1 MGLTGVAD
9 VAGGIDLAVPGT
21 ASTGPAPIGAASTGS
36 GTLAAPGT
44 LAGPPGVVVLLTQL
58 ARVVYRRT
66 PESVLGMRLKE
77 FVALSL
83 LRDHPAAPQQA
94 MGEAM
99 CLDPN
104 NLVLLLND
112 LEAAG
117 YARRRRDPVDRRR
130 HIVDI
135 TPKGVRALQRAERG
149 LESVED
155 DVLSALDPGERAAL
169 RALLAKALDGA

>member
-1 MGLTGVAD
+1 MTGAGVAD
-9 VAGGIDLAVPGT
+9 GAALAVADGGVAGTTP
-21 ASTGPAPIGAASTGS
+21 GPAQ
-36 GTLAAPGT
+36 
-44 LAGPPGVVVLLTQL
+44 PGVAVLLTQL

-66 PESVLGMRLKE
+66 PEPVLGMRLKE

-83 LRDHPAAPQQA
+83 LRDHGAAPQQA

-112 LEAAG
+112 LEMAG
-117 YARRRRDPVDRRR
+117 HALRRRDPVDRRR

-155 DVLSALDPGERAAL
+155 DVLAALGPGERAEL